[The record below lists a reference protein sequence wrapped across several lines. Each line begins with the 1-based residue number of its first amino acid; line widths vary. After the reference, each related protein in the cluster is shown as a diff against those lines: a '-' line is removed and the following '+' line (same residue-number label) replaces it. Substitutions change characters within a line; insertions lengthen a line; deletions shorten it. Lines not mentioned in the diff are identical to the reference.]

1 MGKTSSKEERG
12 GRRAESREARQVS
25 VRSEI
30 KEMLRTEGL
39 RVTRPRLEVLV
50 VLHERAAPMTH
61 EQIMENLP
69 DGFGDKASIW
79 RLLGDL
85 SERGILRRMDLG
97 DRVWRYELIDSCR
110 GVADDHAHLLC
121 EDCGDVKCLPA
132 MELRAKDGS
141 VPSALLAANFQIRII
156 GQCGD
161 CP

>member
-61 EQIMENLP
+61 EQILESLP

-110 GVADDHAHLLC
+110 DLGHNHTHLLC
-121 EDCGDVKCLPA
+121 EYCGDVTCLPE

-141 VPSALLAANFQIRII
+141 IPPALLAADFQIRII
-156 GQCGD
+156 GRCGE
-161 CP
+161 CR